1 MRAMVRL
8 NGNQRTGVNLLV
20 RTTHLYQPRDAR
32 GEDGLRHLTAPPPGY
47 ESGAWVRHVEIQV
60 DARDPRGRGQR
71 CLSPVG
77 GPRERRGN
85 TIPYTV
91 TGIERLRAAG
101 RTDGHNRVL
110 GTEEST
116 ETMAFKADLLSG
128 TRHGE
133 LVPMLAT
140 ATASDYTLSEQTWTE
155 QDLAM
160 QDAIEQAA
168 RRDPT
173 GVRAQAPGRQLRTQP
188 ETQPEPRFGP
198 GSEVQ
203 LGARLEEPAALG
215 QLIYPHTASQL
226 FQHDVH
232 DVRQHAGRPSEA
244 RQQAAPEQAE
254 RDQGARDE
262 EWISF

>member
-32 GEDGLRHLTAPPPGY
+32 GEDGLRHLTVPPPGY

-101 RTDGHNRVL
+101 RADGHNRVL

-116 ETMAFKADLLSG
+116 EIMAFKADLLSG

-140 ATASDYTLSEQTWTE
+140 ATASDYTLSEQTWPE

-160 QDAIEQAA
+160 QDAIERAA
-168 RRDPT
+168 RRDST
-173 GVRAQAPGRQLRTQP
+173 GMSAEAPGRHLRPQS
-188 ETQPEPRFGP
+188 EAQREPRS

-203 LGARLEEPAALG
+203 LGARREEPVPLG
-215 QLIYPHTASQL
+215 QLLYPHAASQVL
-226 FQHDVH
+226 RHGEHDVH
-232 DVRQHAGRPSEA
+232 PQDVRTPDA
-244 RQQAAPEQAE
+244 RQQAAPEQS
-254 RDQGARDE
+254 ARDE
-262 EWISF
+262 EGISL